1 MNVLVIGKPN
11 YDVILPVDSY
21 PSLGAFKSTNERM
34 EQPGGISVYV
44 ACMLSK
50 WGLKVHYAG
59 LISGDEI
66 GNKIKAELE
75 KYNVD
80 IKNVETN
87 FEVKSNINYIT
98 LDKSNGLSSSI
109 LSDNGAYLTRYKY
122 DFIPDYII
130 VDGTDIGGGIA
141 AANNYPT
148 SKIIFIGNKVNEQY
162 YDMSKRSHYVCA
174 NFEFAKALTKLDAYI
189 NKPKTLVDLFQ
200 KIKDLNKAEYI
211 LMLKENG
218 VLYVKDRQVK
228 MIPAVLVAKKDDS
241 NYDAAFFG
249 AYAYSVIKGFDAD
262 MMAKICNMAGF
273 VGTGNVGSLTSI
285 PSKEYVFN
293 TCGLVEPQSNEVIE
307 ELTPD
312 NDMPQLA
319 SKEGT
324 TNVNEG

>member
-11 YDVILPVDSY
+11 YDVVLPVDSY
-21 PSLGAFKSTNERM
+21 PSLGAFKATSERL

-50 WGLKVHYAG
+50 WGIKVHYAG
-59 LISGDEI
+59 LISGDET

-98 LDKSNGLSSSI
+98 LDKSNGLSSSV
-109 LSDNGAYLTRYKY
+109 LSDNGAYLTRFKY
-122 DFIPDYII
+122 DIIPDYII
-130 VDGTDIGGGIA
+130 VDGSDIGGGIA

-174 NFEFAKALTKLDAYI
+174 NFDFAKALTKLDAYI
-189 NKPKTLVDLFQ
+189 NKPKTLVNMFQ
-200 KIKDLNKAEYI
+200 KIKDLNKAQYI

-218 VLYVKDRQVK
+218 VLYVKERQVK
-228 MIPAVLVAKKDDS
+228 MIPAVNVVKKDDS

-249 AYAYSVIKGFDAD
+249 AYAYSIIRGFDMD
-262 MMAKICNMAGF
+262 MTAKVCNMAAF
-273 VGTGNVGSLTSI
+273 IGTGRVGSLSSI
-285 PSKEYVFN
+285 PDKEYVFN
-293 TCGLVEPQSNEVIE
+293 TCGLTEPKTETPIE
-307 ELTPD
+307 ELTTD

-324 TNVNEG
+324 TNAQG